1 MKESSGTALITGCT
15 SGIGLHLAHQ
25 FAKHGHPLILVAP
38 AENELQE
45 LRAELTSVYGISAEI
60 IAKDLEQPQAGD
72 EIHAEIIRRSLPV
85 EILVNNA
92 GHGFHGKWADQTIEN
107 DLSMIRLNVEAV
119 LRLTKKFLPQMVAAG
134 SGRLLI
140 TASVA
145 GFEAGPTMA
154 VYHATKAFIL
164 SWTEALSIEL
174 KDSGVSITALCPGP
188 TDTDFSPKAGMEGA
202 FAFQKGNLMAPQEV
216 AEAGYNGLMDGDLI
230 VIPGAINKALVQ
242 GRRLLTEKA
251 QAQMNDKMYQEV
263 PPEERERSRGD
274 IEKEYASQK

>member
-1 MKESSGTALITGCT
+1 
-15 SGIGLHLAHQ
+15 
-25 FAKHGHPLILVAP
+25 VAP
-38 AENELQE
+38 ADNELQE

-72 EIHAEIIRRSLPV
+72 EIHAEIIRRRLPV
-85 EILVNNA
+85 DILVNNA

-107 DLSMIRLNVEAV
+107 DLSMIRLNIEAV

-188 TDTDFSPKAGMEGA
+188 TDTDFFPKAGMEGA

-216 AEAGYNGLMDGDLI
+216 VETAYKGLMDGDLI